1 MPRAIYLFVILLVWM
16 QSCGDGHRE
25 PLPYLGGKVPVYDNN
40 GQVIDSTWHRIPP
53 FSLIDQDSQR
63 FTRQMLEGKV
73 FVTCFFFTSC
83 PSICPRMIRQMQ
95 RLRHMTDTQRV
106 VLLSITIDPKRDTPK
121 RLRKYIASNDL
132 HTPNWYFL
140 TGSRDSIYPL
150 GMEGFKLAMAENSAS
165 PGGFVHSEHF
175 VLCDDRGHIRGFYKG
190 TDAADVSRLARDIE
204 WLLEEEQT
212 Q

>member
-1 MPRAIYLFVILLVWM
+1 MWKSVYLLLIVHLWM
-16 QSCGDGHRE
+16 HSCGDAHRE
-25 PLPYLGGKVPVYDNN
+25 PLPYLGGKVPVYDTS
-40 GQVIDSTWHRIPP
+40 GQVVDSIWHRIPY
-53 FSLIDQDSQR
+53 FSLLDQDSQR
-63 FTRQMLEGKV
+63 FTRKELEGRV

-95 RLRHMTDTQRV
+95 RLRNMTDTQRV

-132 HTPNWYFL
+132 YTPNWYFL
-140 TGSRDSIYPL
+140 TGSRESIYPL

-175 VLCDDRGHIRGFYKG
+175 VLCDN
-190 TDAADVSRLARDIE
+190 IE
-204 WLLEEEQT
+204 WLLEDEQAH
-212 Q
+212 